1 MGKRPDTFYHGTS
14 IEAALKIQAYGFD
27 VALSGSNAG
36 ALLGP
41 GVYCTTTLKKAMD
54 YAEGK
59 EAGGIIFEL
68 QADLGR
74 CKTLA
79 AGDAMMKTWQQH
91 GYDSAWAPQ
100 GANHINLAENCIKDP
115 GKIKIVRAIPGHTGE
130 LKAMG
135 MLVRPD
141 GRLAMMGDEAAAAA
155 GGGGGRKRRRGQ
167 PAVDG
172 ELLALL
178 RKWKLED
185 VADELAN
192 QGYTDV
198 AALAEELPL
207 ANVAKL
213 AVGLAFQNRLRKLL
227 THLHAARK
235 EWEEQE
241 RQKNADVK
249 QVLQK
254 MRAEPA
260 SAEVQHDGCTELVIL
275 AADNDDNKTAIAAA
289 GGIPVVL
296 AAMKA
301 HTGHVDVKGKG
312 CFALRNLAVNA
323 DNQTAIAAAGGIPVV
338 LAAMKAHKG
347 HVDVQEHGCCALGNI
362 GWSDPTLQKCI
373 EDEGGVVVV
382 QAAIAAAGATA
393 QCKEH
398 GEFLLGKLIK
408 LAEAAGQAVRKDGCV
423 VQ

>member
-1 MGKRPDTFYHGTS
+1 
-14 IEAALKIQAYGFD
+14 
-27 VALSGSNAG
+27 
-36 ALLGP
+36 
-41 GVYCTTTLKKAMD
+41 
-54 YAEGK
+54 
-59 EAGGIIFEL
+59 
-68 QADLGR
+68 
-74 CKTLA
+74 
-79 AGDAMMKTWQQH
+79 
-91 GYDSAWAPQ
+91 
-100 GANHINLAENCIKDP
+100 
-115 GKIKIVRAIPGHTGE
+115 
-130 LKAMG
+130 
-135 MLVRPD
+135 
-141 GRLAMMGDEAAAAA
+141 
-155 GGGGGRKRRRGQ
+155 
-167 PAVDG
+167 VDG

-301 HTGHVDVKGKG
+301 HTGHADVQRRG
-312 CFALRNLAVNA
+312 CGALGSLAVNADNKTAIAAAGGIPVVLAAMKAHTGHADVQCQGCRALGNLAANA